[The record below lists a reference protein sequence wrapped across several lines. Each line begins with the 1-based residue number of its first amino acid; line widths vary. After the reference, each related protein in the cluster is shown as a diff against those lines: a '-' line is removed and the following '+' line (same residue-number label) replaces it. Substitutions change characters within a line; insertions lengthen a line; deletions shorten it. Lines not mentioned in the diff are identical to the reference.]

1 MKLSISTIQTCNA
14 ELKKTIDA
22 YELIAIG
29 GKGVRCEIQ
38 LLKLCSQELNKPVT
52 ILEISDSKIDKVET
66 IKGSYLA
73 LAGSYVICLVEDLN
87 ECWRRFVVCK
97 ELFHVLF
104 DNPEFENMELS
115 SHIEDCVSE
124 TPAVEDTP
132 QAAQSEFL
140 AEYSAMEFLFPYSD
154 RLAIISTGEA
164 IDYLATAKHYRIPR
178 IYVERYL
185 TEHMMKLASII
196 EKTG

>member
-1 MKLSISTIQTCNA
+1 MKLSISTIEKCNA
-14 ELKKTIDA
+14 ELKKAIEA
-22 YELIAIG
+22 YDLFNLPNG
-29 GKGVRCEIQ
+29 MRCERQ
-38 LLKLCSQELNKPVT
+38 LLKLCVQELNKPVT
-52 ILEISDSKIDKVET
+52 IVVITDSKNDKVKT

-73 LAGSYVICLVEDLN
+73 LVDSYQICLVENLN
-87 ECWRRFVVCK
+87 PCWKRFVICK

-132 QAAQSEFL
+132 EAAQSEFL
-140 AEYSAMEFLFPYSD
+140 AEYSAMEFLFPYVD
-154 RLAIISTGEA
+154 RLAIINKGEP
-164 IDYLATAKHYRIPR
+164 IDYMAVAKHYRVPR

-185 TEHMMKLASII
+185 TEHMLKLASILI
-196 EKTG
+196 KIN